1 MRNIHY
7 LTADKWEIKQKKKSE
22 YEADVRKFLKITKS
36 FLKARKYNKRDFQCN
51 YISQV
56 PSSSC

>member
-1 MRNIHY
+1 MG
-7 LTADKWEIKQKKKSE
+7 IKAKKKFE